1 MLSPDSAGKAAW
13 NPADRSPEAKG
24 FILVDY
30 LRISAKVL
38 PPVAVVCASALLSGC
53 LAGPTYGTGT
63 GSNVQ
68 LLEDVTGVLS
78 VGGDDQPQ
86 IAYTPRPELVEPP
99 STEVLPTPQEPATEA
114 NAAWP
119 ESPEQARARIRADAT
134 ANQDIV
140 GYRPE
145 GLAMS
150 DDASEPRARSQQQ
163 RQYDRA
169 AFGQGGASTI
179 GLTTQSQREE
189 FNRRLALRQQGDP
202 TQRRYLSEPP
212 VEYRTPE
219 EGAPVGDIGVDERD
233 KAREARQAAGGGG
246 GLRSLW
252 PF

>member
-1 MLSPDSAGKAAW
+1 M
-13 NPADRSPEAKG
+13 
-24 FILVDY
+24 
-30 LRISAKVL
+30 
-38 PPVAVVCASALLSGC
+38 AVVCAAALLSGC

-63 GSNVQ
+63 GANVQ
-68 LLEDVTGVLS
+68 LIEDVTGVLS
-78 VGGDDQPQ
+78 VDNDQPQ
-86 IAYTPRPELVEPP
+86 IAYTPRPELVQPP
-99 STEVLPTPQEPATEA
+99 STAVLPTPQVAATQG

-145 GLAMS
+145 GLAMP
-150 DDASEPRARSQQQ
+150 DKPARRATSPQQ
-163 RQYDRA
+163 RRYDNA

-179 GLTTQSQREE
+179 GLTTQGQRDE
-189 FNRRLALRQQGDP
+189 FNRRLTLRQQGDP

-219 EGAPVGDIGVDERD
+219 EGAPADDIGVDE
-233 KAREARQAAGGGG
+233 KVKEREARKAAGGGG